1 MLSKQISTRL
11 TRLSH
16 LNPLSIF
23 ITVKLQLVMDLHPFL
38 QQALAGRALLS
49 PSFQSFTFP
58 ISSFVLW
65 ASFKSSSVSPS
76 WIRASCHRHSFR
88 RERTASAGLRC
99 QAMTPAS
106 LIAPPAHPSQSQP
119 SSNVAAG
126 YLANHAKLMLV
137 LLKPG
142 DYGGISSLFVC
153 LNA

>member
-38 QQALAGRALLS
+38 QQAVAGQALLS
-49 PSFQSFTFP
+49 
-58 ISSFVLW
+58 SSFFPFLFPLLFFRLPLK
-65 ASFKSSSVSPS
+65 AAQSLPS
-76 WIRASCHRHSFR
+76 GL
-88 RERTASAGLRC
+88 EPPTLVSAGESGVCRI
-99 QAMTPAS
+99 AMPGSDTS
-106 LIAPPAHPSQSQP
+106 QSHCSSTPAHPSQSQQ

-126 YLANHAKLMLV
+126 YLADHAKLMLV

-142 DYGGISSLFVC
+142 DYGGFSLCLFV
-153 LNA
+153 